1 MSAYKKLNKQDAYIT
16 TYTARKSWAVSGSD
30 YGTNNINTLTGISGS
45 SAYYF
50 PDDEIQSISYKRLIF
65 QSTNHLY
72 YSLFQNG
79 EITTTGSYDNFLQ
92 SSFISGS
99 RKIGSYVGVYSLPRD
114 IIGTHI
120 EPNSL
125 RIVPESGV
133 SSSYVLPSYAVE
145 NPDDDYVEDFFSLYG
160 STVTTCGIE
169 ANDYLVDEGDYVQ
182 ETPNQGG
189 EYLDL
194 PDGYS
199 STILDDGEGNLYLK
213 CSEPRKY
220 VGNVIYTHGQII
232 ITDEIVA
239 NYLMNYVSGTLY
251 WKSNQPIYTH
261 NYHCRVR
268 ESEFNYTYNPSALS
282 SSIKEAYYND
292 GTVYSVGLSTSTG
305 ELKDNITGSYFQ
317 PYITTIGLYNDAN
330 ELIAVGKL
338 GQPIPKSANTD
349 MTFIVKIDI

>member
-30 YGTNNINTLTGISGS
+30 YNTNNIVTLTGVSGS

-50 PDDEIQSISYKRLIF
+50 PDNEIQSISYKRLIF

-79 EITTTGSYDNFLQ
+79 EITTTGSYDNYLQ
-92 SSFISGS
+92 SSFTSGS
-99 RKIGSYVGVYSLPRD
+99 RNIGSYVGVYSLPRD

-120 EPNSL
+120 EPKSL
-125 RIVPESGV
+125 VIIPESGV
-133 SSSYVLPSYAVE
+133 SSSYLLPSYATE
-145 NPDDDYVEDFFSLYG
+145 NSDNNYVEDFFNLYG
-160 STVTTCGIE
+160 ATVTSCDPTD
-169 ANDYLVDEGDYVQ
+169 NDYVNDEGDYVL
-182 ETPNQGG
+182 ETPAAGG

-199 STILDDGEGNLYLK
+199 STIVDDGEGNLYLK
-213 CSEPRKY
+213 CSEPKKY
-220 VGNVIYTHGQII
+220 VGNVIYPHGQII
-232 ITDEIVA
+232 LTDEIVA

-268 ESEFNYTYNPSALS
+268 ESEFNHTYNPSALS
-282 SSIKEAYYND
+282 SSIKTTYYND
-292 GTVYSVGLSTSTG
+292 GTVYSTVLNTSTG
-305 ELKDNITGSYFQ
+305 DLNDNVTGSYFQ

-338 GQPIPKSANTD
+338 GQPVPKSANTE